1 MHEFRLKNLMEG
13 EADATHEY
21 REAAQ
26 ELSRIL
32 DKAKRT
38 EEEIRIIES
47 MMSIG
52 RGQTEKDT
60 SMSVLWT
67 IIGLEQLACGN
78 QRGNGREAETIGFVE
93 KTINNEE
100 IRRTMKNLYKRR
112 HAIVHGGSTELRDE
126 EGITARVLGQQVALL
141 HIISRKAGMESKGP
155 NDTSTRNYCLR
166 D

>member
-32 DKAKRT
+32 DKVKRT
-38 EEEIRIIES
+38 EEEVRIIES

-67 IIGLEQLACGN
+67 IIGLEQLAGGN
-78 QRGNGREAETIGFVE
+78 QRDIGREAETIGFVE

-126 EGITARVLGQQVALL
+126 EGITARALGQQVALL
-141 HIISRKAGMESKGP
+141 HIISRKAGMELKDP
-155 NDTSTRNYCLR
+155 LILCMKNIL
-166 D
+166 